1 MSQYASAAELKQLGL
16 PAEALEDVTDADID
30 AQIQASCGVIDAY
43 LSARVTLPIS
53 TPYPDV
59 LKRFSVDMAVFHI
72 LMRRGF
78 NPEAYDA
85 NYKELHDRAEM
96 FFKDFA
102 EGKVNI
108 PGLIDATPSV
118 SEGAPRIST
127 GTARGW

>member
-1 MSQYASAAELKQLGL
+1 MSQYATAADLKQIGL
-16 PAEALEDVTDADID
+16 PSQALEEVPDADIN

-53 TPYPDV
+53 APYPDV

-78 NPEAYDA
+78 NPEDYDA
-85 NYKELHDRAEM
+85 NYKLLHDRGEQ

-102 EGKVNI
+102 AGKVNI
-108 PGLIDATPSV
+108 PGLVDATPV
-118 SEGAPRIST
+118 SESAPRFSS